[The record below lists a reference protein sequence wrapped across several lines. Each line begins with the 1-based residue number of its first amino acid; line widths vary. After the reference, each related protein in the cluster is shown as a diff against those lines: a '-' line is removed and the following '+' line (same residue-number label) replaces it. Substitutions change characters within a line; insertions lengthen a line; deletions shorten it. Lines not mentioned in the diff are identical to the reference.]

1 MALATVLLPSTAVCS
16 YSEPCTNPCP
26 RKARRLTLPSRG
38 QTKGYAFCLPLMSN
52 VRPTSVN
59 SKSAR
64 CHATRA
70 SLRSI
75 HPVGTR
81 VLSPPLGLKSLFA
94 RAVRASP
101 ASAPLALCRERTT
114 PSRSQ
119 SVRLVTHSIQNRALV
134 HPRSGMQ
141 ENVPSLVHRELSRL
155 GARFCPSTS
164 SARQLVSKRVAARRM
179 WCRPPRPN
187 PAVEGTAKRL
197 RLSSAPHL
205 AR

>member
-1 MALATVLLPSTAVCS
+1 MAQ
-16 YSEPCTNPCP
+16 
-26 RKARRLTLPSRG
+26 RRLTLPSRG
-38 QTKGYAFCLPLMSN
+38 CPKGCAFQSPLMSN

-59 SKSAR
+59 TRSAPSN
-64 CHATRA
+64 ATKTSFRG
-70 SLRSI
+70 S
-75 HPVGTR
+75 PFVGAR
-81 VLSPPLGLKSLFA
+81 VLSPPLDLKSRFVP
-94 RAVRASP
+94 AVRASP